1 MKRKLLFLLV
11 CLLVLIPVTGK
22 AAVST
27 ELSSTCA
34 AVCADS
40 AGVTSSTTA
49 CESACKSNS
58 TGVDSKC
65 SVLTGTEK
73 TDCYNIL
80 ICRSNMSSSY
90 CQAHVTYEDIE
101 NFENGEVERTINRV
115 CQAVCFTEQENN
127 YSYSGCM
134 GVGSYANGGGCP
146 SMLRQTDCGNEEAC
160 YKKEICKTTS
170 YSNRPYCKSSYE
182 ASTYIRY
189 ANSATIDVDYQ
200 IVTPSS
206 SGSESSSGSGAGT
219 IEDDKSRID
228 GLSAENCYGFGEVVY
243 YTSMIIKIFQIAA
256 PIILIIWASVD
267 LFKSIIANDE
277 KQIIE
282 KRKPIITRFISAA
295 CIFLVPWIVSTIVD
309 NFTSDAEWV
318 TCWKNNRYTYTSG
331 DVNSQNPHHNIQ
343 SDELSYITPACA
355 AQCVGKESESKCKDA
370 CRQAYW
376 SQSTVCFY
384 AQPGE
389 GSSATVDSAR
399 RSCYNEFAQGW
410 ISTYGG
416 E

>member
-1 MKRKLLFLLV
+1 MIEGVFMKRKLLFLLV

-58 TGVDSKC
+58 TSVDSKC

-146 SMLRQTDCGNEEAC
+146 SMLRQTD
-160 YKKEICKTTS
+160 
-170 YSNRPYCKSSYE
+170 
-182 ASTYIRY
+182 
-189 ANSATIDVDYQ
+189 
-200 IVTPSS
+200 
-206 SGSESSSGSGAGT
+206 
-219 IEDDKSRID
+219 
-228 GLSAENCYGFGEVVY
+228 
-243 YTSMIIKIFQIAA
+243 
-256 PIILIIWASVD
+256 
-267 LFKSIIANDE
+267 
-277 KQIIE
+277 
-282 KRKPIITRFISAA
+282 
-295 CIFLVPWIVSTIVD
+295 
-309 NFTSDAEWV
+309 
-318 TCWKNNRYTYTSG
+318 
-331 DVNSQNPHHNIQ
+331 
-343 SDELSYITPACA
+343 
-355 AQCVGKESESKCKDA
+355 
-370 CRQAYW
+370 
-376 SQSTVCFY
+376 
-384 AQPGE
+384 
-389 GSSATVDSAR
+389 
-399 RSCYNEFAQGW
+399 
-410 ISTYGG
+410 
-416 E
+416 